1 MKRYWIYLF
10 IALMLS
16 MLACVPNKP
25 VVAPDEQA
33 GIATEEPKPEGLVFS
48 TVDLDGNPVDSEQFS
63 EYDLILMNFWAYWCG
78 PCVAEMPDLEK
89 LHREYENV
97 LFLGVSVDNL
107 VPEET
112 QLAVEQTGVTYPILL
127 PDETLSQIADAQPYI
142 PFTHFYRPDG
152 TQIGTAVIGAKSYD
166 DWKRLIDLY
175 L

>member
-1 MKRYWIYLF
+1 MKRLLF
-10 IALMLS
+10 CLLAALLLCAAACAPNAPADPSAAEDGLPSIA
-16 MLACVPNKP
+16 
-25 VVAPDEQA
+25 
-33 GIATEEPKPEGLVFS
+33 PEAEKLVFS
-48 TVDLDGNPVDSEQFS
+48 TVDLEGNTVDSAQFA
-63 EYDLILMNFWAYWCG
+63 EYDLIMMNFWAYWCG

-127 PDETLSQIADAQPYI
+127 PDEELGNLANSHPYI
-142 PFTHFYRPDG
+142 PFTYFYRPDG